1 MLRIVDFKGLT
12 WSDKS
17 SSDQMVNVLTFEVLE
32 GVWVAYHAWPGLL
45 NGSEMPW
52 GLAAGSWE
60 QGP

>member
-1 MLRIVDFKGLT
+1 
-12 WSDKS
+12 
-17 SSDQMVNVLTFEVLE
+17 MVNVLTFEVLE
-32 GVWVAYHAWPGLL
+32 GVWTAMLGLGLL